1 MPTTV
6 KSAGNG
12 AASTTERPRKI
23 FLLPYA
29 HCDNAWSHTRRWHE
43 DRYTQIFHEVLDIM
57 NRDPDYKWY
66 FDTAYEELSPF
77 ARRAP
82 ERMAELRRRIQQGRI
97 EVAPNTVSNPAFDAV
112 GGETFIRNMV
122 HGRRYFERV
131 FGTRT
136 EVYTANDLTPGHS
149 QIPQLLKKGGYRY
162 YRFTRPSLNELV
174 DFYWEGLDGTRILSS
189 RGGYGYGTLADAR
202 AFPHDFAEDWPK
214 AANVIYEEI
223 RHRFIVVYRRGKPV
237 YKVQIDYSTLGN
249 AGIVWFSR
257 GGDDC
262 RPLRD
267 LRGQPVDIVGLVQEW
282 NRREE
287 VPLQFATPT
296 EYFTELEKHS
306 ENSPVISGVLDSS
319 GCACRFG
326 ILGNE
331 SLFVWWFR
339 DEIAITTAERLACL
353 GSACLD
359 RAYPEQRFDKLW
371 NDLFTTTGHAIRMA
385 FSNDYDR
392 LLARQ
397 KRIHRQAQDLSR
409 STLHALAGRIRHEQA
424 GTPIVIFNSLAWD
437 RTDVAVAELEFAAG
451 SASAITL
458 GDSAKRPV
466 PFQITHQ
473 ELHGDG
479 TLKHVTAEFVA
490 TVGSLGYATYY
501 VTGTSDPSVSMPPAQ
516 GEKLSSAADSVTI
529 GNRYFDLIVDRGG
542 VSSVVL
548 KGSRTNLF
556 ATGAMAANAI
566 SYSTLDGADDF
577 DTLGPF
583 TGEIEQRDM
592 QLVSVVRGPV
602 CSRIVTRGA
611 LGAHGIRK
619 EVVIYRDLARIDC
632 TVEIDSK
639 GGDGVFKAKFP
650 LAFAGTMVGHV
661 PFGAEVV
668 DRANEPCGTN
678 FANAS
683 YPHSFSAERWID
695 YSSTAGGGVALLS
708 SPGQTGFD
716 YDPDE
721 RVAKHIILKT
731 RTIPTRTCWRHISRL
746 HEAKGLQRLRYS
758 IYPHAGDWRR
768 AQVHRRASEYQ
779 EPLLRT
785 VGKRGRRAVGTALP
799 AADSLLQVRPDNVV
813 MTGLYREGDRVVA
826 RLYESHGKRCQAELV
841 LPFAIAAAAETDF
854 YGERLDGGTAVSVTA
869 ERLSFS
875 MEPWEVVTLFIRPAP
890 DAATCRDPRRRAT
903 HLPGS

>member
-12 AASTTERPRKI
+12 AARTSERPRKI

-97 EVAPNTVSNPAFDAV
+97 EVAPNTISNPAFDAV

-131 FGTRT
+131 FATRT
-136 EVYTANDLTPGHS
+136 EVYTANDLMPGHS

-267 LRGQPVDIVGLVQEW
+267 LRGQPVDIIGLVQEW

-296 EYFTELEKHS
+296 EYFTELEQHK
-306 ENSPVISGVLDSS
+306 EKFPVVSGVLDSS

-385 FSNDYDR
+385 FTNDYDR
-392 LLARQ
+392 LLERQ
-397 KRIHRQAQDLSR
+397 KRIQRQAQHLSR

-424 GTPIVIFNSLAWD
+424 GTPIVIFNSLAWE
-437 RTDVAVAELEFAAG
+437 RTDVVVAELEFAAG
-451 SASAITL
+451 STSAIALT
-458 GDSAKRPV
+458 DDADRPV
-466 PFQITHQ
+466 PLQITQQ
-473 ELHGDG
+473 ELHEDG
-479 TLKHVTAEFVA
+479 TLKRAVVEFIA

-501 VTGTSDPSVSMPPAQ
+501 ATGTGDPATIPPTQ
-516 GEKLSSAADSVTI
+516 GEEPASAAASVTL
-529 GNRYFDLIVDRGG
+529 GNRYFDVIVGPGG

-548 KGSRTNLF
+548 KGSRANLF
-556 ATGAMAANAI
+556 ATGGMAANAI

-583 TGEIEQRDM
+583 TGEIEQRAM
-592 QLVSVVRGPV
+592 QLVSVERGPV
-602 CSRIVTRGA
+602 CSRVVTRGA
-611 LGAHGIRK
+611 IGAHGIRK

-650 LAFAGTMVGHV
+650 LAFAGTMVGPRAVRRRGGGPGQGAVRDQLRERQLPALVLRGTVDRLLLGHGRRRSRAAKR
-661 PFGAEVV
+661 FGA
-668 DRANEPCGTN
+668 DRIRLRPGRERGQARHSQDAHHTHANLL
-678 FANAS
+678 A
-683 YPHSFSAERWID
+683 PHQPAARGQGD
-695 YSSTAGGGVALLS
+695 AAPALLDLS
-708 SPGQTGFD
+708 ACGRLAPG
-716 YDPDE
+716 
-721 RVAKHIILKT
+721 
-731 RTIPTRTCWRHISRL
+731 
-746 HEAKGLQRLRYS
+746 
-758 IYPHAGDWRR
+758 AG
-768 AQVHRRASEYQ
+768 APQSLGVPGAAAVHRRQARAPGSGNGAAGGEQ
-779 EPLLRT
+779 PGPGTTGQRGDDRLVPGRRPGGGPDLREPRGALPGRAGVPVRDRRRGRDRLLRGASGRGEGSERRGAA
-785 VGKRGRRAVGTALP
+785 VEFRHGSLGSGDAVHPAGGRRAA
-799 AADSLLQVRPDNVV
+799 
-813 MTGLYREGDRVVA
+813 
-826 RLYESHGKRCQAELV
+826 
-841 LPFAIAAAAETDF
+841 
-854 YGERLDGGTAVSVTA
+854 
-869 ERLSFS
+869 
-875 MEPWEVVTLFIRPAP
+875 
-890 DAATCRDPRRRAT
+890 RRRERRVG
-903 HLPGS
+903 LGYL

>member
-1 MPTTV
+1 MPATV
-6 KSAGNG
+6 KNAGNG
-12 AASTTERPRKI
+12 AASTNERPRKI

-57 NRDPDYKWY
+57 DRDPDYKWY
-66 FDTAYEELSPF
+66 LDTAYEELSPF

-97 EVAPNTVSNPAFDAV
+97 EVAPNAISNPAFDAV

-122 HGRRYFERV
+122 YGRRYFLRV
-131 FGTRT
+131 FDTRT

-149 QIPQLLKKGGYRY
+149 QIPQLLKKGGYRF

-202 AFPHDFAEDWPK
+202 AFPHDFAENWPR

-223 RHRFIVVYRRGKPV
+223 KHRFIIVYRRGKPV
-237 YKVQIDYSTLGN
+237 GKVQIDYSTLGN
-249 AGIVWFSR
+249 AGIVWYSR

-267 LRGQPVDIVGLVQEW
+267 LRGKPVDIIGLVREW

-306 ENSPVISGVLDSS
+306 ESFPVLSGVLDSS

-339 DEIAITTAERLACL
+339 DEIAITTAERMACL

-359 RAYPEQRFDKLW
+359 RPYPEQRFDKLW

-385 FSNDYDR
+385 FTNDYDR

-397 KRIHRQAQDLSR
+397 KRIHRRARDLSR
-409 STLHALAGRIRHEQA
+409 GTLHALAGRIRHRQA
-424 GTPIVIFNSLAWD
+424 GIPIVIFNSLAWD
-437 RTDVAVAELEFAAG
+437 RTDVATAELEFAAG
-451 SASAITL
+451 SVRAIAL
-458 GDSAKRPV
+458 RDNADRPV
-466 PFQITHQ
+466 PFQVTQ
-473 ELHGDG
+473 RELHADG
-479 TLKHVTAEFVA
+479 TLKRAVVVFIAR
-490 TVGSLGYATYY
+490 VGSLGYATCYA
-501 VTGTSDPSVSMPPAQ
+501 VGTHDSPAPISPAQ
-516 GEKLSSAADSVTI
+516 GEEPASAAASVTL
-529 GNRYFDLIVDRGG
+529 GNRYFDVVVGPGG

-556 ATGAMAANAI
+556 ATDAMAANAI
-566 SYSTLDGADDF
+566 SYSTLDAADDF

-583 TGEIEQRDM
+583 TGEIEQRAM
-592 QLVSVVRGPV
+592 QLVSVERGPV
-602 CSRIVTRGA
+602 RSRVVTRGA
-611 LGAHGIRK
+611 IGAHGIRK

-668 DRANEPCGTN
+668 DRASEPCGIN
-678 FANAS
+678 FASAS

-695 YSSTAGGGVALLS
+695 YSSVAGDGGVALLS
-708 SPGQTGFD
+708 APGQTGFD

-721 RVAKHIILKT
+721 NVAKHILLKT

-779 EPLLRT
+779 EPLLCS
-785 VGKRGRRAVGTALP
+785 VGKGGRRAAGTALP
-799 AADSLLQVRPDNVV
+799 AADSLVQVGPDSVV
-813 MTGLYREGDRVVA
+813 MTGLYREGERVVA
-826 RLYESHGKRCQAELV
+826 RIYESHGARCQAELV
-841 LPFAIAAAAETDF
+841 FPFAIAAAVEADF
-854 YGERLDGGTAVSVTA
+854 YGEPLDEGKAVTVSA
-869 ERLSFS
+869 QRLSFA
-875 MEPWEVVTLFIRPAP
+875 MDPWEVVTLFIRPA
-890 DAATCRDPRRRAT
+890 AE
-903 HLPGS
+903 G

>member
-12 AASTTERPRKI
+12 AASTTHRPRKI

-97 EVAPNTVSNPAFDAV
+97 EVAPNTISNPAFDAV

-122 HGRRYFERV
+122 YGRRYFERV
-131 FGTRT
+131 FATRT
-136 EVYTANDLTPGHS
+136 EVYTANDLMPGHS
-149 QIPQLLKKGGYRY
+149 QVPQLLKKGGYRY

-214 AANVIYEEI
+214 AANVIYQEI
-223 RHRFIVVYRRGKPV
+223 EHRFIAVYRRGKPV
-237 YKVQIDYSTLGN
+237 DKVQIDYSTLGN
-249 AGIVWFSR
+249 AGIVWYSR

-267 LRGQPVDIVGLVQEW
+267 LRGQPVDIIGLAQEW
-282 NRREE
+282 NRRED

-296 EYFTELEKHS
+296 EYFTELEQHQEKF
-306 ENSPVISGVLDSS
+306 PVISGVLDSS

-385 FSNDYDR
+385 FTNDYDR
-392 LLARQ
+392 LLERQ
-397 KRIHRQAQDLSR
+397 KRIQRQAQHLSR
-409 STLHALAGRIRHEQA
+409 STLQTLAGRIRHAQE
-424 GTPIVIFNSLAWD
+424 GTPIVIFNSLAWE
-437 RTDVAVAELEFAAG
+437 RTDVVAAELEFAAG
-451 SASAITL
+451 STGAITL
-458 GDSAKRPV
+458 RDSAKRPV
-466 PFQITHQ
+466 PFQVAHQ
-473 ELHGDG
+473 ERHEDG
-479 TLKHVTAEFVA
+479 TLKHVTVEFIA

-501 VTGTSDPSVSMPPAQ
+501 ATGTSDPPASMPPAQ
-516 GEKLSSAADSVTI
+516 GEESSSAADSVTI
-529 GNRYFDLIVDRGG
+529 GNRYFDVIVGRGG

-548 KGSRTNLF
+548 KGSRKNLF
-556 ATGAMAANAI
+556 ATGDMAANAI

-583 TGEIEQRDM
+583 TDEVEQRNM
-592 QLVSVVRGPV
+592 QLVRLEQGPV
-602 CSRIVTRGA
+602 CSRIVTCGA
-611 LGAHGIRK
+611 IGAHGIRK

-632 TVEIDSK
+632 TVEIDSS

-650 LAFAGTMVGHV
+650 LAFTGTMVGHV

-668 DRANEPCGTN
+668 DRAREPCGTN
-678 FANAS
+678 FANES
-683 YPHSFSAERWID
+683 HPHSFSAERWID
-695 YSSTAGGGVALLS
+695 YSHDSGGGGVALLS

-721 RVAKHIILKT
+721 KVAKHIILKT

-758 IYPHAGDWRR
+758 IYPHAGDWRW

-779 EPLLRT
+779 EPLLSTLGKHRRT
-785 VGKRGRRAVGTALP
+785 APGAALP
-799 AADSLLQVRPDNVV
+799 TADSLVQVRPNSVV

-826 RLYESHGKRCQAELV
+826 RVYESHGERCQAELV
-841 LPFAIAAAAETDF
+841 FPFAIAAAVETDF
-854 YGERLDGGTAVSVTA
+854 YGDRLDA
-869 ERLSFS
+869 EKTVNVAARRLTFT

-890 DAATCRDPRRRAT
+890 GEACAWREPE
-903 HLPGS
+903 

>member
-6 KSAGNG
+6 KNAGNG
-12 AASTTERPRKI
+12 ASSTTERPRKI

-82 ERMAELRRRIQQGRI
+82 ERMAELRRRIQQGKI
-97 EVAPNTVSNPAFDAV
+97 EVAPNTISNPAFDSV

-122 HGRRYFERV
+122 YGRRYFERV
-131 FGTRT
+131 FDTRT

-149 QIPQLLKKGGYRY
+149 QIPQLLKKGGYRF

-202 AFPHDFAEDWPK
+202 AFPHDYAEDWPK

-223 RHRFIVVYRRGKPV
+223 KHRFIIVYRRGKPV
-237 YKVQIDYSTLGN
+237 AKVQIDYSTLGN
-249 AGIVWFSR
+249 AGIVWYSR

-267 LRGQPVDIVGLVQEW
+267 LRGQPVDIIGLVREW
-282 NRREE
+282 NRREK
-287 VPLQFATPT
+287 VPLLFATPT
-296 EYFTELEKHS
+296 EYFTELEQHDGKF
-306 ENSPVISGVLDSS
+306 PVISGVLDSS

-339 DEIAITTAERLACL
+339 DEIAITTAERLASI

-359 RAYPEQRFDKLW
+359 RPYPEQRFDKLW

-385 FSNDYDR
+385 FTNDYDR

-397 KRIHRQAQDLSR
+397 KRIQRQAQHLSR
-409 STLHALAGRIRHEQA
+409 GTLHALAGRIRHRQT

-437 RTDVAVAELEFAAG
+437 RTDVVAAELEFAAG
-451 SASAITL
+451 STRAIALT
-458 GDSAKRPV
+458 DSADRPV
-466 PFQITHQ
+466 PFQITRQDSH
-473 ELHGDG
+473 EDG
-479 TLKHVTAEFVA
+479 TLKHVVVAFIA
-490 TVGSLGYATYY
+490 TVGALGYATYY
-501 VTGTSDPSVSMPPAQ
+501 ANRTNDRPASMAPPQA
-516 GEKLSSAADSVTI
+516 EAPTSAAPGVTI
-529 GNRYFDLIVDRGG
+529 GNRYFDVVVSRGG
-542 VSSVVL
+542 LGSVVL

-556 ATGAMAANAI
+556 AINAMAANAI
-566 SYSTLDGADDF
+566 SYSTLDAADDF

-583 TGEIEQRDM
+583 TGEIEQHDM
-592 QLVSVVRGPV
+592 RLASVERGPV
-602 CSRIVTRGA
+602 HTRIVTRGA
-611 LGAHGIRK
+611 VGAHGIRK

-632 TVEIDSK
+632 VVEIDSK

-650 LAFAGTMVGHV
+650 LAFAGTLVGHV

-668 DRANEPCGTN
+668 DRAREPCGTN

-695 YSSTAGGGVALLS
+695 YSSASRGGVALLS

-716 YDPDE
+716 YDPDKN
-721 RVAKHIILKT
+721 VAKHILLKT
-731 RTIPTRTCWRHISRL
+731 RTIPSRTCWRHISRL

-779 EPLLRT
+779 EPLFCI
-785 VGKRGRRAVGTALP
+785 VDKRGRRAPGPTLP
-799 AADSLLQVRPDNVV
+799 ATDSLIQVRPDSVV

-826 RLYESHGKRCQAELV
+826 RLYESHGERCQAELV
-841 LPFAIAAAAETDF
+841 FPFAIAAAAETDF
-854 YGERLDGGTAVSVTA
+854 YGERLDGGKAVSVSA
-869 ERLSFS
+869 QRLSFAIA
-875 MEPWEVVTLFIRPAP
+875 PWEVVTLFIRPAV
-890 DAATCRDPRRRAT
+890 A
-903 HLPGS
+903 

>member
-12 AASTTERPRKI
+12 AARTSDRPRKI

-97 EVAPNTVSNPAFDAV
+97 EVAPNTISNPAFDAV

-174 DFYWEGLDGTRILSS
+174 DFFWEGLDGTRILSS

-223 RHRFIVVYRRGKPV
+223 RHRFIIVYRRGKPV
-237 YKVQIDYSTLGN
+237 DKVQIDYSTLGN

-267 LRGQPVDIVGLVQEW
+267 LRGQPVDIIGLVREW

-306 ENSPVISGVLDSS
+306 ENFPVLSGVLDSS

-385 FSNDYDR
+385 FTNDYDR
-392 LLARQ
+392 LLERQ
-397 KRIHRQAQDLSR
+397 KRIQRQAQHISG

-424 GTPIVIFNSLAWD
+424 GTPIVIFNSLAWE
-437 RTDVAVAELEFAAG
+437 RTDVVVAELEFAAG
-451 SASAITL
+451 SASAIALT
-458 GDSAKRPV
+458 DDADRPV
-466 PFQITHQ
+466 PLQITQQ
-473 ELHGDG
+473 ELHEDG
-479 TLKHVTAEFVA
+479 TLKRAVVEFIA

-501 VTGTSDPSVSMPPAQ
+501 ATGTGDPATIPPTQ
-516 GEKLSSAADSVTI
+516 GEEPASAAASVTL
-529 GNRYFDLIVDRGG
+529 GNRYFDVIVGPGG

-548 KGSRTNLF
+548 KGSRANLF
-556 ATGAMAANAI
+556 ATGGMAANAI
-566 SYSTLDGADDF
+566 SYSTLDAADDF

-583 TGEIEQRDM
+583 TGEIEQRAM
-592 QLVSVVRGPV
+592 QLVSVERGPV
-602 CSRIVTRGA
+602 RSRVVTRGA
-611 LGAHGIRK
+611 IGAHGIRK

-668 DRANEPCGTN
+668 DRAREPCGTN

-695 YSSTAGGGVALLS
+695 YSSVTGDGGVALLS
-708 SPGQTGFD
+708 ASGQTGFD

-721 RVAKHIILKT
+721 NVAKHVILKT

-746 HEAKGLQRLRYS
+746 HEARGMQRLRYS

-779 EPLLRT
+779 EPLLCT
-785 VGKRGRRAVGTALP
+785 VGRRGRRAAGTALP
-799 AADSLLQVRPDNVV
+799 VANSLVQVRPDSVV

-826 RLYESHGKRCQAELV
+826 RIYESHGERCQAELV
-841 LPFAIAAAAETDF
+841 FPFAIAAAAETDF
-854 YGERLDGGTAVSVTA
+854 YGEPLDGGKAVNVA
-869 ERLSFS
+869 AQRLSFA
-875 MEPWEVVTLFIRPAP
+875 MDPWEVVTLFIRPAAGAQR
-890 DAATCRDPRRRAT
+890 AAGNVA
-903 HLPGS
+903 

>member
-1 MPTTV
+1 MP
-6 KSAGNG
+6 
-12 AASTTERPRKI
+12 
-23 FLLPYA
+23 
-29 HCDNAWSHTRRWHE
+29 
-43 DRYTQIFHEVLDIM
+43 
-57 NRDPDYKWY
+57 
-66 FDTAYEELSPF
+66 
-77 ARRAP
+77 
-82 ERMAELRRRIQQGRI
+82 
-97 EVAPNTVSNPAFDAV
+97 SNPAFDAV

-122 HGRRYFERV
+122 YGRRYFQRV
-131 FGTRT
+131 FDTST

-149 QIPQLLKKGGYRY
+149 QIPQLLKKGGYRF

-202 AFPHDFAEDWPK
+202 AFPHDFAENWPR

-223 RHRFIVVYRRGKPV
+223 KHRFIIVYRRGKPV
-237 YKVQIDYSTLGN
+237 DKVQIDYSTLGN
-249 AGIVWFSR
+249 AGIVWYSR

-267 LRGQPVDIVGLVQEW
+267 LRGKPVDIIGLVREW

-306 ENSPVISGVLDSS
+306 GSFPVLSGVLDSS

-339 DEIAITTAERLACL
+339 DEIAITTAERMACL

-359 RAYPEQRFDKLW
+359 RPYPEQRFDKLW

-397 KRIHRQAQDLSR
+397 KRIHRQARDLTR
-409 STLHALAGRIRHEQA
+409 GTLHTLAGRIRHRQA

-437 RTDVAVAELEFAAG
+437 RTDVATAELEFAAG
-451 SASAITL
+451 AARAIAL
-458 GDSAKRPV
+458 RDSAERPV
-466 PFQITHQ
+466 PFHVTQR
-473 ELHGDG
+473 ELHEDG
-479 TLKHVTAEFVA
+479 TLKRAVVVFIAA
-490 TVGSLGYATYY
+490 VGSLGYATYY
-501 VTGTSDPSVSMPPAQ
+501 AAGTPDSASVPPAQ
-516 GEKLSSAADSVTI
+516 VEEPASAASSVTL
-529 GNRYFDLIVDRGG
+529 GNRNFDVVVGPGG
-542 VSSVVL
+542 IDSVVL

-556 ATGAMAANAI
+556 ATDAMAANAI
-566 SYSTLDGADDF
+566 SYSTLDAADDF

-583 TGEIEQRDM
+583 TGEIEQRGM
-592 QLVSVVRGPV
+592 QVVSVERGPV
-602 CSRIVTRGA
+602 RSRVVTRGA
-611 LGAHGIRK
+611 IGAHGIRK

-632 TVEIDSK
+632 TVEIDSQ

-668 DRANEPCGTN
+668 DRASEPCGIN
-678 FANAS
+678 FASAS
-683 YPHSFSAERWID
+683 HPHSFSAERWID
-695 YSSTAGGGVALLS
+695 YSSPAGGGVALLS
-708 SPGQTGFD
+708 APGQTGFD

-721 RVAKHIILKT
+721 NVAKHIILKT

-768 AQVHRRASEYQ
+768 AQVQRRASEYQ
-779 EPLLRT
+779 EPLLCT
-785 VGKRGRRAVGTALP
+785 VGKRGRRAAGTALP
-799 AADSLLQVRPDNVV
+799 ATDSLVQVRPDSVV
-813 MTGLYREGDRVVA
+813 MTGLYREGERVVA
-826 RLYESHGKRCQAELV
+826 RIYESHGARCQAELV
-841 LPFAIAAAAETDF
+841 FPFAIAAAAECDF
-854 YGERLDGGTAVSVTA
+854 YGEPLDEGKAMTVSA
-869 ERLSFS
+869 QRLSFA
-875 MEPWEVVTLFIRPAP
+875 MDPWEVVTLFIRPA
-890 DAATCRDPRRRAT
+890 AGR
-903 HLPGS
+903 

>member
-1 MPTTV
+1 MATTV
-6 KSAGNG
+6 KNAGNG
-12 AASTTERPRKI
+12 ATSTTERPRKI

-97 EVAPNTVSNPAFDAV
+97 EVAPNTISNPAFDAV

-136 EVYTANDLTPGHS
+136 EVYTANDLMPGHS

-237 YKVQIDYSTLGN
+237 DKVQIDYSTLGN

-267 LRGQPVDIVGLVQEW
+267 LRGQPVDIIGLVREW

-306 ENSPVISGVLDSS
+306 ENFPVLSGVLDSS

-397 KRIHRQAQDLSR
+397 KRIQRQAQHMSG

-424 GTPIVIFNSLAWD
+424 GTPIVIFNSLAWE
-437 RTDVAVAELEFAAG
+437 RTDVVVAELEFAAG
-451 SASAITL
+451 STSAITL
-458 GDSAKRPV
+458 RDSAKRPV
-466 PFQITHQ
+466 PLQITQQ
-473 ELHGDG
+473 ELHEDG
-479 TLKHVTAEFVA
+479 TLKRAVVEFIA

-501 VTGTSDPSVSMPPAQ
+501 ATGTGDPATIPPTQ
-516 GEKLSSAADSVTI
+516 GEEPASAAASVTL
-529 GNRYFDLIVDRGG
+529 GNRYFDVIVGPGG

-548 KGSRTNLF
+548 KGNRANLF
-556 ATGAMAANAI
+556 ATGGMAANAI

-668 DRANEPCGTN
+668 DRAREPCGTN

-695 YSSTAGGGVALLS
+695 YSSVTGDGGVALLS
-708 SPGQTGFD
+708 APGQTGFD

-721 RVAKHIILKT
+721 NVAKHVILKT

-746 HEAKGLQRLRYS
+746 HEARGMQRLRYS

-779 EPLLRT
+779 EPLLCT
-785 VGKRGRRAVGTALP
+785 VGRRGRRAAGTALP
-799 AADSLLQVRPDNVV
+799 VANSLVQVRPDSVV

-826 RLYESHGKRCQAELV
+826 RIYESHGERCQAELV
-841 LPFAIAAAAETDF
+841 FPFAIAAAAETDF
-854 YGERLDGGTAVSVTA
+854 YGKRLDGGTAVSVTA

-875 MEPWEVVTLFIRPAP
+875 MDPWEVVTLFIRPAP
-890 DAATCRDPRRRAT
+890 DA
-903 HLPGS
+903 

>member
-1 MPTTV
+1 MATTV
-6 KSAGNG
+6 KNAGNG
-12 AASTTERPRKI
+12 ATSTTERPRKI

-66 FDTAYEELSPF
+66 LDTAYEELSPF

-82 ERMAELRRRIQQGRI
+82 ERMAELRRRIRQGRI
-97 EVAPNTVSNPAFDAV
+97 EVAPNAISNPAFDAV

-122 HGRRYFERV
+122 YGRRYFQRV
-131 FGTRT
+131 FDTRT
-136 EVYTANDLTPGHS
+136 VVYTANDLTPGHS
-149 QIPQLLKKGGYRY
+149 QIPQLLKKGGYRF

-174 DFYWEGLDGTRILSS
+174 DFYWEGLDGTRILAS

-202 AFPHDFAEDWPK
+202 AFPHDFAENWPK

-223 RHRFIVVYRRGKPV
+223 KHRFIIVYRRGKPV
-237 YKVQIDYSTLGN
+237 DKVQIDYSTLGN
-249 AGIVWFSR
+249 AGIVWYSR

-267 LRGQPVDIVGLVQEW
+267 LRGKPVDIIGLVREW

-296 EYFTELEKHS
+296 EYFTELEQHEEKF
-306 ENSPVISGVLDSS
+306 PVISGVLDSS

-339 DEIAITTAERLACL
+339 DEIAITTAERLTCL
-353 GSACLD
+353 GSACLE
-359 RAYPEQRFDKLW
+359 RPYPEQRFDKLW

-385 FSNDYDR
+385 FTNDYDR
-392 LLARQ
+392 LLTRQ
-397 KRIHRQAQDLSR
+397 KRIHRQAEDLSHG
-409 STLHALAGRIRHEQA
+409 TLRALAGRIRHGQP
-424 GTPIVIFNSLAWD
+424 GTPIVVFNSLAWE
-437 RTDVAVAELEFAAG
+437 RTDVATAELEFAAG
-451 SASAITL
+451 SARAIAL
-458 GDSAKRPV
+458 RDKADRPV
-466 PFQITHQ
+466 PFQVTQREVH
-473 ELHGDG
+473 EDG
-479 TLKHVTAEFVA
+479 TLKRAVVEFIA

-501 VTGTSDPSVSMPPAQ
+501 AKGSEDPTATPPAQ
-516 GEKLSSAADSVTI
+516 DEQPASAAAGVTL
-529 GNRYFDLIVDRGG
+529 GNRYFDVVVGPGG

-548 KGSRTNLF
+548 KESRTNLF
-556 ATGAMAANAI
+556 ATDAMAANAI
-566 SYSTLDGADDF
+566 SYSTLDAADDF

-583 TGEIEQRDM
+583 TGEIEQRGM
-592 QLVSVVRGPV
+592 QVVSVERGPV
-602 CSRIVTRGA
+602 RSRVVTRGA
-611 LGAHGIRK
+611 IGAHGIRK

-632 TVEIDSK
+632 TVEIDSN

-650 LAFAGTMVGHV
+650 LAIAGTMVGHV

-668 DRANEPCGTN
+668 DRASEPCGVN
-678 FANAS
+678 FASAS
-683 YPHSFSAERWID
+683 HPHSFSAERWID
-695 YSSTAGGGVALLS
+695 YSSVAGDGGVALLS
-708 SPGQTGFD
+708 APGQTGFD

-721 RVAKHIILKT
+721 NVAKHILLKT

-746 HEAKGLQRLRYS
+746 HEARGLQRLRYS

-779 EPLLRT
+779 EPLLCS
-785 VGKRGRRAVGTALP
+785 VGKGGRRAAGKALP
-799 AADSLLQVRPDNVV
+799 AADSLVQVGPDSVV
-813 MTGLYREGDRVVA
+813 MTGLYREGERVVA
-826 RLYESHGKRCQAELV
+826 RIYESHGERCQAELV
-841 LPFAIAAAAETDF
+841 FPFAIAAAAETDF
-854 YGERLDGGTAVSVTA
+854 YGEPLDGGKAVTVA
-869 ERLSFS
+869 AQRLSLA
-875 MEPWEVVTLFIRPAP
+875 MDPWEVVTLFIRPA
-890 DAATCRDPRRRAT
+890 A
-903 HLPGS
+903 GG